1 MIIIGKFGGHDDL
14 ELATARHQ
22 VVRAWGAHAA
32 SLMPNRPITECQSPP
47 DPPAKQSALLSV
59 GQKCLCPNFAL

>member
-1 MIIIGKFGGHDDL
+1 MIGKFGGHDDL
-14 ELATARHQ
+14 ELATARQ

-32 SLMPNRPITECQSPP
+32 SLMPNRPITECQSRP
-47 DPPAKQSALLSV
+47 DPPAKQSTLLSV

>member
-1 MIIIGKFGGHDDL
+1 MIGKFGGHDDL

-47 DPPAKQSALLSV
+47 DPP
-59 GQKCLCPNFAL
+59 C